1 MTKMQNFFQIWP
13 NFFCKIADKP
23 FWDLATVLPSSRNK
37 KDQCP
42 CKGNLLK
49 MSGGRISLMW
59 NKAIEQAREM
69 L

>member
-1 MTKMQNFFQIWP
+1 MIFLNALPLNCHTLP
-13 NFFCKIADKP
+13 LSLSLP
-23 FWDLATVLPSSRNK
+23 FSRNK
-37 KDQCP
+37 KEKCSG
-42 CKGNLLK
+42 KGNLLK